1 MTFAQWRQDGF
12 DVEFVASELA
22 KVIKPVEGGLQFS
35 GTAIFGEPLILLGTG
50 VEFQVPISEPDRSQ
64 IIMDA
69 LEAQTGAYLD
79 QLRYYTE
86 TMLEFHLRSS
96 QFFSSLEEVV
106 RFLDLPPTCQISSTR
121 SRLKNVRRK
130 KPRKAFVLLRERLA
144 FSKVV
149 RESGALRG

>member
-50 VEFQVPISEPDRSQ
+50 VEFQVPISEPDLSQ

-106 RFLDLPPTCQISSTR
+106 RFLDLPPNLSDIEYAIQTQER
-121 SRLKNVRRK
+121 EAK
-130 KPRKAFVLLRERLA
+130 KAAEGVRLA
-144 FSKVV
+144 KRAISFL
-149 RESGALRG
+149 EGG

>member
-106 RFLDLPPTCQISSTR
+106 RFLDLPPNLSDIEYAIQTQER
-121 SRLKNVRRK
+121 EAK